1 MFYFVPFLNLSGLA
15 IVAEVDLRSGDFLS
29 KKSCLYKL
37 VVSTSFWSWL
47 LNVLTTKKYSGSFFW
62 VVNVLMRCGYADCSW
77 DFWVLDFG
85 IYVSEICLFLCSF
98 LMRSFVVQI
107 FSFFRTLCG

>member
-29 KKSCLYKL
+29 KKSCLYNL

-47 LNVLTTKKYSGSFFW
+47 LNVLTTKKNSGSFFW
-62 VVNVLMRCGYADCSW
+62 VVNVLMRYGYADGSCE
-77 DFWVLDFG
+77 
-85 IYVSEICLFLCSF
+85 Y
-98 LMRSFVVQI
+98 
-107 FSFFRTLCG
+107 

>member
-29 KKSCLYKL
+29 EESCRHKL

-47 LNVLTTKKYSGSFFW
+47 LNASSVWTSLKYAALLFRFFNALW
-62 VVNVLMRCGYADCSW
+62 
-77 DFWVLDFG
+77 
-85 IYVSEICLFLCSF
+85 IC
-98 LMRSFVVQI
+98 
-107 FSFFRTLCG
+107 